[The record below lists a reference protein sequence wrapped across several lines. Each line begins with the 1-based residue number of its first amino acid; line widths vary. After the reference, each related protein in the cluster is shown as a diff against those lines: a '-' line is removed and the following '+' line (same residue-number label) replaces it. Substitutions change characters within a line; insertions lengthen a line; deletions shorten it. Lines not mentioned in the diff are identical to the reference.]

1 MAPFYFTHIDGSASS
16 RGPLPS
22 TDHGAVSTAAAHEN
36 PRGPCTVVSRPAPE
50 SLLWTNPSP
59 GTEEPEENRRS
70 RLPSGGARAWSTSLD
85 ARNIGEGGDS
95 SPRGM
100 AHSMRSSRNRQKS
113 LHGCRGV
120 GGEFQTKREVK
131 TPASFHRGG
140 RGGSKLHAQ
149 QGLHQCAPA
158 ALDDPPHARR
168 AAPAGAAARRRSGH
182 RRAARSR
189 LTRDLARGSDC
200 AHARL
205 PKQTD
210 R

>member
-100 AHSMRSSRNRQKS
+100 AHSMRSSRNRQKRLQGWS
-113 LHGCRGV
+113 GGNFKRKRG
-120 GGEFQTKREVK
+120 EIEYH
-131 TPASFHRGG
+131 ASFHRGG